1 MKKHTTPIL
10 IFACS
15 TFALHAQQVSPL
27 VINHDLPNLS
37 DLGTP
42 GAGFPQLKLQL
53 RVPGNLEDD
62 PPVVEGDLTIGMF
75 DWGSVQNGIFQLN
88 NNPLGGSG
96 GSWTWQRGTP
106 SGAPRVEMELS
117 SNGTLRLFG
126 DNPNDADS
134 IVLRPTAA
142 DVTLGET
149 AGVFVNGSRLIS
161 LADLA
166 DSIPA
171 IQSVTL
177 QVSEAL
183 SLGDVSG
190 IIGAGSMAAGM
201 GASVYGSGSLAFGTG
216 AHVGAPFTLNSQGQP
231 TFLASPIAANDA
243 VALGKDSNARGHGAM
258 AFGTRANAGT
268 AQSIAIGE
276 DAAATGGTSIYW
288 GGAGYVMGS
297 VAVGTK
303 AKASGTAS
311 SAFGL
316 AAQAHGDESIA
327 IGPMAIAWPGTSGS
341 VALGWS
347 ASAGKPGSLALGN
360 MSRSESIGG
369 ICLGSTTFN
378 TGYYAA
384 AIGNFTEA
392 TGTGMI
398 AVGTA
403 PSFTG
408 LTANANWD
416 DMNSV
421 VFIVGGGKPG
431 AYVGG
436 TGGWALSDWAVTRR
450 TSLSVTRGG
459 DVKAGG
465 KVAASK
471 AGGLLVPDTLE
482 AKNGTTR
489 LQGIVIIDRQGDIS
503 MGAFTATPPPIATP

>member
-53 RVPGNLEDD
+53 RVPGNLQDD

-96 GSWTWQRGTP
+96 GSWTWQRGMP
-106 SGAPRVEMELS
+106 SGTPRVEMELS

-149 AGVFVNGSRLIS
+149 AGVFVNGSRLVTEAY
-161 LADLA
+161 LANGL
-166 DSIPA
+166 IPE
-171 IQSVTL
+171 IQSVTM
-177 QVSEAL
+177 QVGTAL
-183 SLGDVSG
+183 SLGDVNG
-190 IIGAGSMAAGM
+190 IIGSGSMAAGI
-201 GASVYGSGSLAFGTG
+201 GASVYGSGSLAFGSG
-216 AHVGAPFTLNSQGQP
+216 AHVGAPLTPQG
-231 TFLASPIAANDA
+231 TVTSAGGSIANDA

-268 AQSIAIGE
+268 EQSIAIGE

-288 GGAGYVMGS
+288 GGTGYVMGS

-303 AKASGTAS
+303 AKATGTAS

-316 AAQAHGDESIA
+316 AAQAHGNESIA

-403 PSFTG
+403 PSFSG

-431 AYVGG
+431 SYVGG

-489 LQGIVIIDRQGDIS
+489 LQGIILIDRQGDIS
-503 MGAFTATPPPIATP
+503 MGEFTQTPPPITGN